1 MDIFLSPIGVLN
13 NAFINE
19 NEFSNQNLNQ
29 LLYNDVSHY
38 NDENNIEIRQNCF
51 TKGNHLNDENLDENN
66 YLLPEVKI
74 FPNEN
79 IENVK
84 TKFTSKT
91 LGKEMKKLEDD
102 DVKYINKI
110 KEEKIKAG
118 RKKKGEKDKG
128 KHTKHC
134 EDNMMRKIKSNFSI
148 YSHNLINKSLKN
160 KNIKFFKLDS
170 EINKNLKKDYNINLM
185 NTQFKD
191 LYKNSSLSR
200 KYRKQKIHNFEIN
213 KKLIIKLYNDET
225 NKEIDAIKLLNLTY
239 IEFFKKFREEYL
251 EEFLKI
257 IRNEENKNNESEEN
271 IIKYVDSI
279 KSLCFN
285 FENWFIEKKGRNRKK
300 NIEKS
305 I

>member
-1 MDIFLSPIGVLN
+1 MDILLSPSCVSN
-13 NAFINE
+13 NGFINE
-19 NEFSNQNLNQ
+19 DEFSNQNLNQ

-38 NDENNIEIRQNCF
+38 NDENNIEIRQNYF
-51 TKGNHLNDENLDENN
+51 IKGNYLKDENLDENN
-66 YLLPEVKI
+66 YLLLEEKI

-91 LGKEMKKLEDD
+91 LGKKKEKLEDD
-102 DVKYINKI
+102 EVKYINKK
-110 KEEKIKAG
+110 KEEKNKAG

-128 KHTKHC
+128 KHTKNC
-134 EDNMMRKIKSNFSI
+134 EDNMMRKIKSNFSF
-148 YSHNLINKSLKN
+148 YSHNLINQSLKN
-160 KNIKFFKLDS
+160 TNIKFVKFDS
-170 EINKNLKKDYNINLM
+170 EINKNLKKDYNISLM

-191 LYKNSSLSR
+191 LYKNCSISR
-200 KYRKQKIHNFEIN
+200 KYRKQKTNNFDIN

-225 NKEIDAIKLLNLTY
+225 NKEIDAINLLNLTY

-251 EEFLKI
+251 EEFLEI
-257 IRNEENKNNESEEN
+257 IRNEETKNNESEEN
-271 IIKYVDSI
+271 IRKYVDSI

-300 NIEKS
+300 KI
-305 I
+305 

>member
-1 MDIFLSPIGVLN
+1 MDIFLSPISVLN
-13 NAFINE
+13 NGFINE

-29 LLYNDVSHY
+29 LLYNDVSYY

-148 YSHNLINKSLKN
+148 YSHNLINQSLKN

-271 IIKYVDSI
+271 IRKYVDSI

-285 FENWFIEKKGRNRKK
+285 FENWFIEKKGRNREKK
-300 NIEKS
+300 I
-305 I
+305 

>member
-1 MDIFLSPIGVLN
+1 MDIFLSPISVLN
-13 NAFINE
+13 NGFINE
-19 NEFSNQNLNQ
+19 NEFSNQNLNP
-29 LLYNDVSHY
+29 LLYNDVSNY

-134 EDNMMRKIKSNFSI
+134 EDNMIRKIKSNFSI
-148 YSHNLINKSLKN
+148 YSHNLINHSLKN

-170 EINKNLKKDYNINLM
+170 EINKNLKKDYNISLM

-191 LYKNSSLSR
+191 LYKNSSLSG
-200 KYRKQKIHNFEIN
+200 KYRKQKANNFDIN

-271 IIKYVDSI
+271 IRKYVDSI
-279 KSLCFN
+279 KNLCFN
-285 FENWFIEKKGRNRKK
+285 FENWFIEKKGRNREKK
-300 NIEKS
+300 I
-305 I
+305 

>member
-1 MDIFLSPIGVLN
+1 MDIFLSPISVLN
-13 NAFINE
+13 NGFINE

-29 LLYNDVSHY
+29 LLYNDVSYY

-134 EDNMMRKIKSNFSI
+134 EDNMIRKIKSNFSI
-148 YSHNLINKSLKN
+148 YSHNLINQSLKN

-271 IIKYVDSI
+271 IRKYVDSI
-279 KSLCFN
+279 KNLCFN
-285 FENWFIEKKGRNRKK
+285 FENWFIEKKGRNREKK
-300 NIEKS
+300 I
-305 I
+305 

>member
-1 MDIFLSPIGVLN
+1 MDIFLSPISVLN
-13 NAFINE
+13 NGFINE

-91 LGKEMKKLEDD
+91 LGKKMKKLEDD
-102 DVKYINKI
+102 DVKYINKK

-148 YSHNLINKSLKN
+148 YSHNLINQSLKN

-170 EINKNLKKDYNINLM
+170 EINKNLKKDYNIILM

-191 LYKNSSLSR
+191 LYKNSSLSG

-257 IRNEENKNNESEEN
+257 IRNEETKNNESEEN
-271 IIKYVDSI
+271 IRKYVDSI

-285 FENWFIEKKGRNRKK
+285 FENWFIEKKGRNREKK
-300 NIEKS
+300 I
-305 I
+305 

>member
-1 MDIFLSPIGVLN
+1 MDIFLSPSGVLN
-13 NAFINE
+13 NGFINE
-19 NEFSNQNLNQ
+19 NEFLNQNLNQ
-29 LLYNDVSHY
+29 LLCNDVSHY
-38 NDENNIEIRQNCF
+38 NDENNIEIRHNYF

-91 LGKEMKKLEDD
+91 LGKKMKKLEDD
-102 DVKYINKI
+102 DVKYINKK

-148 YSHNLINKSLKN
+148 YSHNLINQSLKN

-170 EINKNLKKDYNINLM
+170 EINKNLKKDYNISLM

-225 NKEIDAIKLLNLTY
+225 NKEIDVINLLNLTY

-251 EEFLKI
+251 EEFLEI
-257 IRNEENKNNESEEN
+257 IRNEETKNNESEEN
-271 IIKYVDSI
+271 IRKYVDSI

-285 FENWFIEKKGRNRKK
+285 FENWFIEKKGRNREKK
-300 NIEKS
+300 I
-305 I
+305 

>member
-1 MDIFLSPIGVLN
+1 MDIVLSPIGVLN

-170 EINKNLKKDYNINLM
+170 EINKNLKKDYNISLM

-191 LYKNSSLSR
+191 LYKNSSLSG

-271 IIKYVDSI
+271 IRKYVDSI
-279 KSLCFN
+279 KNLCFN
-285 FENWFIEKKGRNRKK
+285 FENWFIEKKGRNREKK
-300 NIEKS
+300 I
-305 I
+305 

>member
-1 MDIFLSPIGVLN
+1 MDIFLSPISVLN
-13 NAFINE
+13 NGFINE
-19 NEFSNQNLNQ
+19 NEFSNQNLNP
-29 LLYNDVSHY
+29 LLYNDVSNY

-134 EDNMMRKIKSNFSI
+134 EDNMIRKIKSNFSI
-148 YSHNLINKSLKN
+148 YSHNLINQSLKN

-271 IIKYVDSI
+271 IRKYVDSI
-279 KSLCFN
+279 KNLCFN
-285 FENWFIEKKGRNRKK
+285 FENWFIEKKGRNREKK
-300 NIEKS
+300 I
-305 I
+305 

>member
-1 MDIFLSPIGVLN
+1 MDIFLSPISVLN
-13 NAFINE
+13 NGFINE
-19 NEFSNQNLNQ
+19 NEFSNQNLNP
-29 LLYNDVSHY
+29 LLYNDVSNY

-134 EDNMMRKIKSNFSI
+134 EDNMIRKIKSNFSI
-148 YSHNLINKSLKN
+148 YSHNLINHSLKN

-170 EINKNLKKDYNINLM
+170 EINKNLKKDYNISLM

-191 LYKNSSLSR
+191 LYKNSSISG
-200 KYRKQKIHNFEIN
+200 KYRKQKANNFDIN

-225 NKEIDAIKLLNLTY
+225 NKEIDAINLLNLTY
-239 IEFFKKFREEYL
+239 IEFFEKFREEYL
-251 EEFLKI
+251 EEFLEI

-271 IIKYVDSI
+271 IRKYVDSI
-279 KSLCFN
+279 KNLCFN
-285 FENWFIEKKGRNRKK
+285 FENWFIEKKGRNREKK
-300 NIEKS
+300 I
-305 I
+305 

>member
-1 MDIFLSPIGVLN
+1 MDIVLSPIGVLN

-29 LLYNDVSHY
+29 LLYNDVSYY

-134 EDNMMRKIKSNFSI
+134 EDNMIRKIKSNFSI
-148 YSHNLINKSLKN
+148 YSHNLINHSLKN

-170 EINKNLKKDYNINLM
+170 EINKNLKKDYNISLM

-191 LYKNSSLSR
+191 LYKNSSISR

-251 EEFLKI
+251 EEFLRI

-271 IIKYVDSI
+271 IRKYVDSI
-279 KSLCFN
+279 KNLCFN
-285 FENWFIEKKGRNRKK
+285 FENWFIEKKGRNREKK
-300 NIEKS
+300 I
-305 I
+305 